1 MPKLTFRN
9 AIESDTELILHYI
22 LELAKHEGIEQ
33 DVVATEA
40 GLHETLFN
48 QKAAEVIIAEYEGQS
63 VGFALFFHNYSTLL
77 GKKGL
82 YLEDLY
88 IIPEMRGK
96 GFGTQFFA
104 HLSKLALA
112 RDCGRFEWWC
122 LNENKSGMD
131 FYEKIGAEQMSE
143 WTVHRLSKTEME
155 KLSKHI
161 KDVK

>member
-1 MPKLTFRN
+1 MQKLTFRN
-9 AIESDTELILHYI
+9 AIESDTALILHYI

-33 DVVATEA
+33 NVVATEA
-40 GLHETLFN
+40 GLHDTLFN

-77 GKKGL
+77 GKKG
-82 YLEDLY
+82 LY